1 VFECYAQP
9 LLRGLVLSSL
19 VVLIVVG
26 SLSLAVVFDS
36 PAPEETI
43 AAEEGVNPLV
53 DLAHFIPLNTSILV
67 LCSTLTLTGK
77 EKVVIDNN
85 PTDW

>member
-1 VFECYAQP
+1 MV
-9 LLRGLVLSSL
+9 
-19 VVLIVVG
+19 IVVG
-26 SLSLAVVFDS
+26 GLLSWLRFVLDSLT
-36 PAPEETI
+36 PEGAI